1 MMIRYRRPKQDDA
14 FIMRLIDSQL
24 VPISHLSPSQI
35 ETVRKEIPKR
45 LSRGITLIAC
55 QRYEDDPLGFVHFI
69 LHGNLLYIDMLAVT
83 PESQRKRWGNMLMV
97 HAEKFAASRGC
108 TRSKVMVDA
117 GNANGLSFYRKLGY
131 VTVRYHTL
139 NQCHE
144 LEKKL

>member
-1 MMIRYRRPKQDDA
+1 MMIRYRRPKQDDT

-24 VPISHLSPSQI
+24 VPISHLSPAQI
-35 ETVRKEIPKR
+35 ETIRKDIPKR

-69 LHGNLLYIDMLAVT
+69 LHGKLLYIDMLAVA

-117 GNANGLSFYRKLGY
+117 GNASGLSFYRKLGY
-131 VTVRYHTL
+131 VTVRYHTH

-144 LEKKL
+144 LEKTL